1 MSRFLNLGD
10 TDPYRLFGAV
20 LRRSR
25 LGMQEAHRAAFA
37 ADARCTELQQEERF
51 LGARRSYGFPF
62 SGIAGDSFAD
72 VDPASVGQESER
84 RDELWAEAQ
93 AEDLFADQQS
103 SILIL
108 WADDTLRR
116 FCRGVLKKL
125 PTFTNG
131 YGPLYGSPAPQ
142 GDPVHLTSLLR
153 AATNTL
159 RHVSEWDDN
168 PELVFPY
175 DKKPSSGVS
184 NCDRSDEQKLNEK
197 KAQEARRSIKILV
210 RAFGIGKN
218 EPIRDVVSWRTLV
231 AIDGNLGTS
240 PPDYQRFENAILIAA
255 REMAYEAGPESRQSL
270 ETELARKTS
279 KANVL

>member
-10 TDPYRLFGAV
+10 TEPYRLFGAV

-51 LGARRSYGFPF
+51 VGARQSYGFPF
-62 SGIAGDSFAD
+62 SAFVGDISAE
-72 VDPASVGQESER
+72 VDPASSAKNSER
-84 RDELWAEAQ
+84 RDDLLAEAQ

-103 SILIL
+103 PVLIL

-116 FCRGVLKKL
+116 FCRGVLKKH

-175 DKKPSSGVS
+175 DKKPLSGTT
-184 NCDRSDEQKLNEK
+184 DEKTDEQKLNEK

-210 RAFGIGKN
+210 RAFGIGKH

-231 AIDGNLGTS
+231 AIDGNLGTA
-240 PPDYQRFENAILIAA
+240 PPDYQRFEDAILIAA
-255 REMAYEAGPESRQSL
+255 REIADEAGQESRSLL

-279 KANVL
+279 KATIC